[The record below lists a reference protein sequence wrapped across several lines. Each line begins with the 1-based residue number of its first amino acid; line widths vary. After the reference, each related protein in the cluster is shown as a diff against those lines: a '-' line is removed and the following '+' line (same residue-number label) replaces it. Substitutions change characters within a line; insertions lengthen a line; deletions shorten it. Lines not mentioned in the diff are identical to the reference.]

1 MGFLLKISVLM
12 YFHTMRSLAF
22 NDTLHETLHIFRRHN
37 ECLINPIHAN
47 IPFLY
52 PLKTSENFWFSDAF
66 SGYRNGNI
74 A

>member
-37 ECLINPIHAN
+37 GRQVDVLLTQFTPIFHFCT
-47 IPFLY
+47 P
-52 PLKTSENFWFSDAF
+52 
-66 SGYRNGNI
+66 
-74 A
+74 